1 VLQAHK
7 QAFLLHLSGSQL
19 VQGTPLQI
27 SKLHQRGRHKR
38 PRPQWGYNQAS
49 KQHSDISKNPRIQSV
64 KMAMPER
71 KRKQKE
77 TCPQTNKQT
86 NNSIVESNCNCRKKK
101 EVDIKMPTK
110 PIIAFDELMN
120 NVRRRKEA
128 EKRCS

>member
-1 VLQAHK
+1 MLQAHK

-27 SKLHQRGRHKR
+27 SKLHQKDRHKR
-38 PRPQWGYNQAS
+38 PRPWWGYNQAS
-49 KQHSDISKNPRIQSV
+49 KQHSDISKNPIIQSV
-64 KMAMPER
+64 KMVMPER

-77 TCPQTNKQT
+77 TCPQTN
-86 NNSIVESNCNCRKKK
+86 NSIVESNCNCQKKK
-101 EVDIKMPTK
+101 EVEMKIPTK
-110 PIIAFDELMN
+110 PTIAFDELMN